1 MLCHSVIT
9 YFCPRTTQTSH
20 HEKSWKLI
28 IKIEPMLLLTY
39 FPFQAKNPWYLEQLF
54 MMRYG
59 FPILPSW
66 APGCHCSY
74 KEDIMDIFC
83 LIFSA
88 QWFLGAA
95 LPIQP
100 LQFCDSHGGCH
111 LLHPT
116 PLAMVDWIRMGIG
129 PTLGEKASPH
139 SPDSTYLGPP
149 VPLLGLKFS
158 PSYLLQ
164 LHALWGGR
172 LKEASQLP

>member
-1 MLCHSVIT
+1 
-9 YFCPRTTQTSH
+9 
-20 HEKSWKLI
+20 
-28 IKIEPMLLLTY
+28 
-39 FPFQAKNPWYLEQLF
+39 
-54 MMRYG
+54 
-59 FPILPSW
+59 
-66 APGCHCSY
+66 
-74 KEDIMDIFC
+74 MDIFC

-129 PTLGEKASPH
+129 PTLGEKASSH